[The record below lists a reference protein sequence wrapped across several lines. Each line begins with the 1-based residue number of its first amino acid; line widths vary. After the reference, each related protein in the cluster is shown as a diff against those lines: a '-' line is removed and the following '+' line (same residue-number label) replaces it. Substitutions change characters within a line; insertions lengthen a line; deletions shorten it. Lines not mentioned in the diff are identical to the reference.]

1 MKVIVRSLVIALA
14 VTGAIATTTANGS
27 TAKTTAITAKA
38 SAMPV
43 PTCPPGDPNGCGIA
57 DGW

>member
-14 VTGAIATTTANGS
+14 VTGAVATSFTTATPAKATI
-27 TAKTTAITAKA
+27 TAKT

-43 PTCPPGDPNGCGIA
+43 PTCPPSAPGGCGIA
-57 DGW
+57 DNW

>member
-1 MKVIVRSLVIALA
+1 MNVIVRSLVIALA
-14 VTGAIATTTANGS
+14 VTGAIATTAANGS
-27 TAKTTAITAKA
+27 TAKATVVASKT

-43 PTCPPGDPNGCGIA
+43 PRCPPGDPDGCGIG

>member
-1 MKVIVRSLVIALA
+1 MKLIVRSLVIALA
-14 VTGAIATTTANGS
+14 VTGAIATTAANGS
-27 TAKTTAITAKA
+27 TAKTTAIAAKT

-43 PTCPPGDPNGCGIA
+43 PTCPPNSGTDCGM